1 MSENRNLLIDTA
13 EALFAE
19 HAASDFETGYAA
31 LAEAGFPHLLVSAE
45 RGGFGGDWGDLA
57 AILCIAGAK
66 ALALP
71 IAETIIANHL
81 LDAAGLDAPD
91 GFVALAPYDYEGRA
105 VAGAFYGSVRAVPW
119 GRHASHVLATNGVET
134 VLVDCAGAS
143 CSEGTNPADEPRDS
157 LTFDRETCRVVGS
170 GVDALPLLAFARVC
184 QSAGAL
190 DAALAM
196 SIAHSN
202 QRQQFGRPL
211 AKFQAVQQSLAVFA
225 VECAAVTCA
234 AQGAAD
240 ALDRFG
246 AGFGSGGDALFEI
259 AAAKLRT
266 NEALATG
273 SALAHQAHGAIGFTA
288 EYPLH
293 DLTKRMMGWRSEAG
307 NDAYWA
313 ERLGERAIALGGAGL
328 WREMTRRTDAA

>member
-19 HAASDFETGYAA
+19 HANSDFATGYAA
-31 LAEAGFPHLLVSAE
+31 LVEAGVPQLLVPADK
-45 RGGFGGDWGDLA
+45 GGFGGDWGDLA
-57 AILCIAGAK
+57 AILRIAGAK

-71 IAETIIANHL
+71 VAESIIAHHL
-81 LDAAGLDAPD
+81 LDASGMSAPE
-91 GFVALAPYDYEGRA
+91 GFIAIAPLDYEGRA
-105 VAGAFYGSVRAVPW
+105 VAGAFDGTLDAVPW
-119 GRHASHVLATNGVET
+119 GRHASHLLATNGVEM
-134 VLVDCAGAS
+134 VLVDRDGSS
-143 CSEGTNPADEPRDS
+143 CSEGSNVAGEPRDT
-157 LTFDRETCRVVGS
+157 LTFDREACRVANAS
-170 GVDALPLLAFARVC
+170 IDILPLLAFARVC

-196 SIAHSN
+196 SIEHSN

-246 AGFGSGGDALFEI
+246 TGGEADFEI

-273 SALAHQAHGAIGFTA
+273 SELAHQAHGAIGFTA

-293 DLTKRMMGWRSEAG
+293 ELTRRMMSWRSEAG

-313 ERLGERAIALGGAGL
+313 ERLGEQAIGYGGDGL
-328 WREMTRRTDAA
+328 WMEITRRTDVA

>member
-19 HAASDFETGYAA
+19 HADSDFETGYAA

-57 AILCIAGAK
+57 AILRIAGAK

-71 IAETIIANHL
+71 IAETIIAHHL
-81 LDAAGLDAPD
+81 LDAAGVDAPD

-105 VAGAFYGSVRAVPW
+105 VAGAFYGSVRVVPW
-119 GRHASHVLATNGVET
+119 GRYASHVFATNGVET
-134 VLVDCAGAS
+134 VLVDCVGAS
-143 CSEGTNPADEPRDS
+143 CSEGTNPAGEPRDT
-157 LTFDRETCRVVGS
+157 LTLDREACRVVGS

-196 SIAHSN
+196 SIEHSN

-234 AQGAAD
+234 AQGASD

-246 AGFGSGGDALFEI
+246 FGGDALFEI

-313 ERLGERAIALGGAGL
+313 ERIGSQAIEWGGAGL
-328 WREMTRRTDAA
+328 WREITRRTDEE

>member
-19 HAASDFETGYAA
+19 HTSSDFETGYAA
-31 LAEAGFPHLLVSAE
+31 LEEAGFPQLLVSAE
-45 RGGFGGDWGDLA
+45 SGGFGGDWGDLA
-57 AILCIAGAK
+57 AILRIVGAGA
-66 ALALP
+66 LP
-71 IAETIIANHL
+71 LPVAESIIAHHL
-81 LDAAGLDAPD
+81 LDQTGIEAPE
-91 GFVALAPYDYEGRA
+91 GFIALAPLDYDGRV
-105 VAGAFYGSVRAVPW
+105 VAGAFNGTVKAVPW

-134 VLVDCAGAS
+134 VLIDCDGAT
-143 CSEGTNPADEPRDS
+143 CREGDNPAGEPRDTLS
-157 LTFDRETCRVVGS
+157 FDQENCRVVG
-170 GVDALPLLAFARVC
+170 GGTDILPLLAFARVC

-190 DAALAM
+190 DSALAM
-196 SIAHSN
+196 SIEHSN

-246 AGFGSGGDALFEI
+246 SEGEALLEI

-273 SALAHQAHGAIGFTA
+273 SALAHQAHAAIGFTA

-293 DLTKRMMGWRSEAG
+293 ELTKRMMGWRSEAG

-313 ERLGERAIALGGAGL
+313 ERLGSQAIAWGGQGL
-328 WREMTRRTDAA
+328 WHEITRRTDAM

>member
-19 HAASDFETGYAA
+19 HANSDFETGYEA
-31 LAEAGFPHLLVSAE
+31 LAEAGFPHLLVSPE

-57 AILCIAGAK
+57 AILRIAGAK

-71 IAETIIANHL
+71 LAETIIAHHL
-81 LDAAGLDAPD
+81 LDAAGLDAPE
-91 GFVALAPYDYEGRA
+91 GFVALAAYDYEGRA
-105 VAGAFYGSVRAVPW
+105 VAGAFYGRVSAVPW
-119 GRHASHVLATNGVET
+119 GRYARHVLATNGVET
-134 VLVDCAGAS
+134 VLIDCDGAS
-143 CSEGTNPADEPRDS
+143 CSEGSNPAGEPRDA
-157 LTFDRETCRVVGS
+157 LTFDRETCRVVGT
-170 GVDALPLLAFARVC
+170 GVDILPLLAFARVG

-190 DAALAM
+190 DTALAM
-196 SIAHSN
+196 SIEHSN

-225 VECAAVTCA
+225 VECAAVACA

-246 AGFGSGGDALFEI
+246 ADGAALFEI

-293 DLTKRMMGWRSEAG
+293 GLTKRMMGWRSEAG

-313 ERLGERAIALGGAGL
+313 ERLGGQAIALGGTGL
-328 WREMTRRTDAA
+328 WRDITRRTDAA